1 MNVALT
7 AKGLRTNGMVVFAR
21 VADGYFRRE
30 TLGQA
35 KSSSLATLIQ
45 SLCRFRLLIVHLHIY
60 NWPRTGQGLNRTAII
75 NYGNAK
81 LTWMICFRLLIGTSS
96 FLPWK
101 FKISKIGTM
110 SLRTCLMINEGSC
123 KAKRRKLTIKR
134 LALRR
139 LSKSYQFLFDRHSRS
154 RWWNVEKWV
163 CFDIIW
169 KKW

>member
-7 AKGLRTNGMVVFAR
+7 AKGLRTNGMVVFVR
-21 VADGYFRRE
+21 VADGYFRRG

-45 SLCRFRLLIVHLHIY
+45 SVCWFRLLIVHLHIY
-60 NWPRTGQGLNRTAII
+60 NWPRTDQGLSRTAII
-75 NYGNAK
+75 NYGNDK
-81 LTWMICFRLLIGTSS
+81 LTRMMCFRLLIGTSS

-110 SLRTCLMINEGSC
+110 NLQTCLMISEGSC

-139 LSKSYQFLFDRHSRS
+139 LSKSYQFLFDRRSRS
-154 RWWNVEKWV
+154 R
-163 CFDIIW
+163 
-169 KKW
+169 

>member
-7 AKGLRTNGMVVFAR
+7 AKGLRTNGMVVFVR
-21 VADGYFRRE
+21 VADGYFRRG

-35 KSSSLATLIQ
+35 KSSPLATLIQ
-45 SLCRFRLLIVHLHIY
+45 SLCRFRLLIVRLHIY

-75 NYGNAK
+75 NYGNTK

-96 FLPWK
+96 FLLWK
-101 FKISKIGTM
+101 FKTSKIGTM
-110 SLRTCLMINEGSC
+110 SLQTCLMISEGSC

-139 LSKSYQFLFDRHSRS
+139 LSKSYQFLFDRRSRS
-154 RWWNVEKWV
+154 R
-163 CFDIIW
+163 
-169 KKW
+169 

>member
-21 VADGYFRRE
+21 VADGYFRRG

-35 KSSSLATLIQ
+35 KLSSLATLIQ
-45 SLCRFRLLIVHLHIY
+45 SLCRFRLFIVHLHIY
-60 NWPRTGQGLNRTAII
+60 NWPRTDQGLNRTAII

-81 LTWMICFRLLIGTSS
+81 LTRVICFRLLIGTSS

-101 FKISKIGTM
+101 FKMSKIGTM
-110 SLRTCLMINEGSC
+110 SLQTCLMINEGSW
-123 KAKRRKLTIKR
+123 KLTTKR

-139 LSKSYQFLFDRHSRS
+139 LSKSYQFLFDCRSRS
-154 RWWNVEKWV
+154 R
-163 CFDIIW
+163 
-169 KKW
+169 

>member
-7 AKGLRTNGMVVFAR
+7 AKGLRTNGMVVFVR
-21 VADGYFRRE
+21 VADGYFRRG

-35 KSSSLATLIQ
+35 KSSPLATLIQ
-45 SLCRFRLLIVHLHIY
+45 SLCRFRLLIVRLHI
-60 NWPRTGQGLNRTAII
+60 WPRTDQGLNRTVMI

-154 RWWNVEKWV
+154 R
-163 CFDIIW
+163 
-169 KKW
+169 